1 MPLELL
7 RIEMLLP
14 AFALVMARIAGM
26 VLAVPMFSNAQ
37 IPAMLKALLIATISL
52 MVFPI
57 VLPTL
62 PSSLSLGQVAAGG
75 VIEFIIGELLGMA
88 VGVVLYAAQMAGTV
102 VSHQAG
108 ISLGQ
113 VFNPLLDEETTVL
126 DQVWFFSVLMLF
138 LAFRGHIAVVNVI
151 LSSFKQVPPLMMAI
165 DGSIADL
172 VVGLLRSMFEIAMR
186 LCGPA
191 ILALLLSSLVLGF
204 LTKTMPQL
212 NILSV
217 GFAAKVAIALIV
229 VAITMQ
235 TSGNLVVDT
244 LSSSLDQAGLFLEH
258 ASTGVING
266 R

>member
-7 RIEMLLP
+7 RIELLLP
-14 AFALVMARIAGM
+14 AFALVMARISGM

-37 IPAMLKALLIATISL
+37 IPAMLKALLIAAISL

-57 VLPTL
+57 VLPEL
-62 PSSLSLGQVAAGG
+62 PGSLSVGQVAAG
-75 VIEFIIGELLGMA
+75 VVVEFIIGELLGMA
-88 VGVVLYAAQMAGTV
+88 VGVVLFAAQMAGTV

-138 LAFRGHIAVVNVI
+138 LAFRGHIAVVNII
-151 LSSFKQVPPLMMAI
+151 LSSFKQVPPLMLTI

-172 VVGLLRSMFEIAMR
+172 VVGLLRTMFEIAMR

-217 GFAAKVAIALIV
+217 GFAAKVAVALIV

-235 TSGNLVVDT
+235 TSGDLVFDT
-244 LSSSLDQAGLFLEH
+244 LASSLNQAGLYLEH
-258 ASTGVING
+258 ASSGVIRG